1 MEPGPRGV
9 EALLDAASDA
19 LGKISLKDNTGLSQ
33 ELQEWHVTSVC
44 QKNEKCTWRPR
55 LNDDGS
61 MERAARGNVKGWI
74 SFQVYELKDQAMKEQ
89 DGTLD
94 SDSPYF
100 EKQSISPS
108 RGEDDDYS
116 DDDPSDYDVSSPPEM
131 TQLSGMDVEL
141 FSEKEDWEKELNEAC
156 PYDEDDLEIIKQ
168 KSYYEGTLVW
178 QGSEIYNPSLVHAP
192 SFRAN
197 TVDIPIVKGQFDD
210 ADE

>member
-74 SFQVYELKDQAMKEQ
+74 SFQVYELK
-89 DGTLD
+89 
-94 SDSPYF
+94 
-100 EKQSISPS
+100 
-108 RGEDDDYS
+108 
-116 DDDPSDYDVSSPPEM
+116 EM